1 MRPDVFAHRLEQ
13 SPAARKCPAGR
24 LLRERDFP
32 ARRRAVRATRRA
44 VASPL
49 AVATSASAHSP
60 SIPAATGSSGPT
72 AAYTSGVI
80 SLASSRPIHDN
91 AAARNGAYRPLLR
104 FRRGSRHRT
113 TSDANANLCSGRTA
127 ATIPSPP
134 SSTCNVVSSSFIV
147 ATSATRHSRS
157 AFSGVRCG
165 MRHCPRHF
173 RDRRARS
180 GSSALTCRSR
190 EARTASPTP
199 FSSPRTCRPPV
210 RASFISL
217 SHSRSPARHAFPARR
232 VPSGLGESNAKN
244 KRARGAGCRDAA
256 LFDAVAARIN
266 RPTRVHRSV
275 PDSFGNASAETRLAS
290 ASAGEVSASLARRL
304 SPPSFHFLRSAPAET
319 AAAAASCA
327 STHSRCVSV
336 SSRKSASHAE
346 SRSLGGER
354 ADVFDHLGQSVAKRH
369 GNRPT
374 SRHRRRPPRLD
385 AVALSTMR
393 VIDAIATWDFF
404 AYSITRR
411 ATSTRRG

>member
-1 MRPDVFAHRLEQ
+1 
-13 SPAARKCPAGR
+13 
-24 LLRERDFP
+24 
-32 ARRRAVRATRRA
+32 
-44 VASPL
+44 
-49 AVATSASAHSP
+49 
-60 SIPAATGSSGPT
+60 
-72 AAYTSGVI
+72 
-80 SLASSRPIHDN
+80 
-91 AAARNGAYRPLLR
+91 
-104 FRRGSRHRT
+104 
-113 TSDANANLCSGRTA
+113 
-127 ATIPSPP
+127 
-134 SSTCNVVSSSFIV
+134 
-147 ATSATRHSRS
+147 
-157 AFSGVRCG
+157 

-190 EARTASPTP
+190 VARTASPTP

-210 RASFISL
+210 RASFINL

-304 SPPSFHFLRSAPAET
+304 SPPSFHVLRSAPAAT

-327 STHSRCVSV
+327 SRHSRCVSV

-346 SRSLGGER
+346 SRSLT
-354 ADVFDHLGQSVAKRH
+354 AASAPMCLIISGQSVAKRAWK
-369 GNRPT
+369 PP
-374 SRHRRRPPRLD
+374 SAHRAIGAAHHASTRSPC
-385 AVALSTMR
+385 STMR

-404 AYSITRR
+404 AYSITPPSDASGRVAAVNLQPPEKNLAQTAGRLARR
-411 ATSTRRG
+411 ALVQRRTLPRRLRERAQEFERRRAKVPTRRL